1 MQNVVDQCIGL
12 PVNYCTFVFQH
23 RFQRAAARRKS
34 AQLMARPHE
43 SITES
48 GFIRSLCLV
57 GNPETL
63 SLRADQLTKKGVD
76 GQLWTIG
83 SRKDRLY
90 FHIALWEQMVPD
102 DGLNMAVGYSEA
114 SLCPHISYHRTFK
127 EVRVNQEKKLFIEK
141 QPVSAEILLDHEQQ
155 MRFQSL
161 VHHPDRQAIQSGPC
175 SVDRFED
182 YEFIHPGL
190 QDYF

>member
-1 MQNVVDQCIGL
+1 
-12 PVNYCTFVFQH
+12 
-23 RFQRAAARRKS
+23 
-34 AQLMARPHE
+34 MARPHE

-90 FHIALWEQMVPD
+90 FHIALWEQMMPD